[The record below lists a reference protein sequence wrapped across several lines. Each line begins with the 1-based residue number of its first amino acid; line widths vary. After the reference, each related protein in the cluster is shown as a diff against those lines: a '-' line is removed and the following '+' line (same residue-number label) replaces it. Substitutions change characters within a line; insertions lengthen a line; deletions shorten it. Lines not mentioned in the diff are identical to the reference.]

1 MRKDIKMTNKQNAAL
16 KYRYEYF
23 FIRFALTLTFLTLL
37 TGCFANYGKYRLN
50 RDVAKMFETLQVPSE
65 YKYYYAGSFKNPDA
79 LMGLHRDYTLNN
91 DLWKETE
98 MDSKQLKKWI
108 DEINLVGYLSSAYG
122 HLILDPNGKTI
133 GIYYSKWDG
142 GPVKMEP
149 GNQVVIHLPDTNGH
163 KRPMLLMQND
173 ILY

>member
-1 MRKDIKMTNKQNAAL
+1 MKKKQNSTL
-16 KYRYEYF
+16 KHRHKYF
-23 FIRFALTLTFLTLL
+23 FVRFALTLLILTLF
-37 TGCFANYGKYRLN
+37 TGCFANYGKYRLS

-65 YKYYYAGSFKNPDA
+65 YKYYYAGSDKDPDA

-98 MDSKQLKKWI
+98 MDGKQLKNWI
-108 DEINLVGYLSSAYG
+108 DEINLVGYSSSANGNY
-122 HLILDPNGKTI
+122 ILDPHGKII

-142 GPVKMEP
+142 GPVKMESE
-149 GNQVVIHLPDTNGH
+149 NQVVIHLPDTNGH
-163 KRPMLLMQND
+163 KRPLLLMRND